1 MRNVYVCSPLRGNIT
16 ENLEKVKQ
24 YGKFVL
30 ECGMAPVI
38 PHFYAEI
45 LDDTVDEE
53 RALGMTAGTSLLF
66 RADALWVFGDKI
78 TEGMKKEISYAK
90 HLKLESSAYVAEFES
105 VFVCRFCDGHH
116 RSGTRAE
123 TVSGVFLN

>member
-16 ENLEKVKQ
+16 ENLAKVRQ

-66 RADALWVFGDKI
+66 RADELWVFGDQI
-78 TEGMKKEISYAK
+78 TEGMKKEITFAE
-90 HLKLESSAYVAEFES
+90 HLKLVIRKISDKDLEIGGKKYAKKYGKKKKI
-105 VFVCRFCDGHH
+105 RG
-116 RSGTRAE
+116 
-123 TVSGVFLN
+123 L

>member
-16 ENLEKVKQ
+16 ENLAKVRQ

-66 RADALWVFGDKI
+66 RADELWVFGDKI
-78 TEGMKKEISYAK
+78 TEGMKKEITFAE
-90 HLKLESSAYVAEFES
+90 HLKLVIRKISDKDLEIGGKKYAKKYGKKKKIRG
-105 VFVCRFCDGHH
+105 C
-116 RSGTRAE
+116 
-123 TVSGVFLN
+123 FLR

>member
-16 ENLEKVKQ
+16 ENLEKVRQ

-53 RALGMTAGTSLLF
+53 RTIGMTAGTSLLF
-66 RADALWVFGDKI
+66 RADELWVFGDKI
-78 TEGMKKEISYAK
+78 TEGMKKEITFAE
-90 HLKLESSAYVAEFES
+90 HLKLDIRNISDKDLEIGGKKYAKKYSKKKK
-105 VFVCRFCDGHH
+105 
-116 RSGTRAE
+116 
-123 TVSGVFLN
+123 

>member
-1 MRNVYVCSPLRGNIT
+1 MRNVYVCSPLRGDI
-16 ENLEKVKQ
+16 EGNLQKVRQ

-66 RADALWVFGDKI
+66 RVDELWVFGDKV
-78 TEGMKKEISYAK
+78 TEGMRKEKTFAE
-90 HLKLESSAYVAEFES
+90 HLKLRIRYITEKDLEIGGRKYAKKLGKKK
-105 VFVCRFCDGHH
+105 R
-116 RSGTRAE
+116 
-123 TVSGVFLN
+123 

>member
-1 MRNVYVCSPLRGNIT
+1 MKNVYVCSPLRGNIT
-16 ENLEKVKQ
+16 ENLAKVKQ

-66 RADALWVFGDKI
+66 RADELWVFGDKV
-78 TEGMKKEISYAK
+78 TEGMKKEINFAK
-90 HLKLESSAYVAEFES
+90 HLKLCIRYITENDLEIGGRKYAQKH
-105 VFVCRFCDGHH
+105 GKKKK
-116 RSGTRAE
+116 
-123 TVSGVFLN
+123 

>member
-1 MRNVYVCSPLRGNIT
+1 MRNVYVCSPLRGNIN

-53 RALGMTAGTSLLF
+53 RTLGMTAGTSLLF
-66 RADALWVFGDKI
+66 RADALWVFGDNI
-78 TEGMKKEISYAK
+78 TEGMKKEITFAR
-90 HLKLESSAYVAEFES
+90 HLKLDIRYITEK
-105 VFVCRFCDGHH
+105 DL
-116 RSGTRAE
+116 E
-123 TVSGVFLN
+123 TGGKKYAKKLGKKKR